1 MTTKAISRREF
12 LERLGILG
20 GLAALYYGM
29 PGPGLFSTAQADTG
43 RPELEHHAGEGQ
55 HIVILGAGVAG
66 LCAAYLLRNTGF
78 KVTIVEPNP
87 HVGGRCF
94 TLRKGDLVAEEG
106 TDRQGNPFKPLICD
120 FDAGPDFYF
129 NAGPGR
135 IPQNHKAILYYC
147 KKLKITLQPYI
158 FACRSNL
165 LQNDE
170 FNQGKPIPLR
180 WVKHDL
186 RGYIAEFLAH
196 SVRSGQIDRLVTPG
210 DREAFLKM
218 LQHFGSLEGSDQ
230 SLIYRGT
237 SRGGY
242 RQKPGAGPNAGILRP
257 QFELKELLDSK
268 FWEFGLFNDM
278 YLYWQ
283 TSLMQPEGGM
293 DNIPKAFQN
302 HLGSNTKIQ
311 LNVKAVGISRT
322 ADKII
327 IKLSSSAEPI
337 RADFCLST
345 MAPPLLSRIL
355 DSSFSKKFRKSL
367 ASIYM
372 VPSFKLGWQAKR
384 RFWEEENEIYGGI
397 SWTKHIIAQLWY
409 PSYGFHSR
417 KGVLTGAYNYGRAAG
432 KFGLMPHTERMLKA
446 LNGGEKFHPGLF
458 ERNVEKGISIAWQNM
473 PNQAGGWAYYR
484 NQAAN
489 PEYLAINQPQGRL
502 VLAGDY
508 LSFIS
513 GWMEG
518 AVRSAELAV
527 ERIAHPAISSCCG
540 IGVGPSKARAA
551 PSTSKESWPSFQP
564 VG

>member
-1 MTTKAISRREF
+1 MTTEAISRREF
-12 LERLGILG
+12 LERLGMLG
-20 GLAALYYGM
+20 GLGALYYGM
-29 PGPGLFSTAQADTG
+29 TKFGLLSTAQADTG
-43 RPELEHHAGEGQ
+43 PPELEHRTGEGQ

-78 KVTIVEPNP
+78 KVTMVEPNP
-87 HVGGRCF
+87 YVGGRCL

-106 TDRQGNPFKPLICD
+106 SDTQGNPFEPLICD
-120 FDAGPDFYF
+120 FDPGPDFYF

-135 IPQNHKAILYYC
+135 IPQNHRAILYYC
-147 KKLKITLQPYI
+147 KKLKIALQPYI
-158 FACRSNL
+158 FACRANL
-165 LQNDE
+165 LQNDQ
-170 FNQGKPIPLR
+170 FNQGKPVPLR

-196 SVRSGQIDRLVTPG
+196 GVRSGHINRRLTPG

-218 LQHFGSLEGSDQ
+218 LQHFGSLQESDQ

-242 RQKPGAGPNAGILRP
+242 RKKPGAGLNAGILRP

-268 FWEFGLFNDM
+268 FWETGLFNDM

-283 TSLMQPEGGM
+283 TSLMQPEDGM
-293 DNIPKAFQN
+293 DKIPKAFLN

-311 LNVKAVGISRT
+311 LKEKAVGISRT

-327 IKLSSSAEPI
+327 IKLSSTEEPI
-337 RADFCLST
+337 RADYCIST
-345 MAPPLLSRIL
+345 MAPPLLGLTL
-355 DSSFSKKFRKSL
+355 DASFSHEFRKSL
-367 ASIYM
+367 ANIYM
-372 VPSFKLGWQAKR
+372 VPSFKLGWQAKS

-397 SWTKHIIAQLWY
+397 SWTKHIITQLWY
-409 PSYGFHSR
+409 PSYGFHSQ

-432 KFGLMPHTERMLKA
+432 IFGLMPHKERMTKA
-446 LNGGEKFHPGLF
+446 LTGGEKIHPGLF

-484 NQAAN
+484 NQAAD

-508 LSFIS
+508 LSFYS

-527 ERIAHPAISSCCG
+527 ERIAHLAISS
-540 IGVGPSKARAA
+540 
-551 PSTSKESWPSFQP
+551 
-564 VG
+564 

>member
-1 MTTKAISRREF
+1 MKTETISRREF
-12 LERLGILG
+12 LERLGALG
-20 GLAALYYGM
+20 GLGALYYGM
-29 PGPGLFSTAQADTG
+29 TGFGLLSTAQADSG
-43 RPELEHHAGEGQ
+43 RPELEHRSGEGQ

-78 KVTIVEPNP
+78 KVTVVEPNS
-87 HVGGRCF
+87 HVGGRCL
-94 TLRKGDLVAEEG
+94 TLRKGDTVAEQG
-106 TDRQGNPFKPLICD
+106 ADHQGNPFEPLICD
-120 FDAGPDFYF
+120 FDAGSDFYF

-135 IPQNHKAILYYC
+135 IPQNHKTILYYC
-147 KKLKITLQPYI
+147 KKLKIALQPYI
-158 FACRSNL
+158 FACRANL

-196 SVRSGQIDRLVTPG
+196 GVRSGQIDRHITPA

-218 LQHFGSLEGSDQ
+218 LRHFGSLEGSDQ
-230 SLIYRGT
+230 SLLYRGT

-242 RQKPGAGPNAGILRP
+242 RQKPGAGLNSGILRP
-257 QFELKELLDSK
+257 QFELKELLDSR
-268 FWEFGLFNDM
+268 FWEIGLFNDM

-283 TSLMQPEGGM
+283 TSLLQPEGGM
-293 DNIPKAFQN
+293 DNIPKAFLN
-302 HLGSNTKIQ
+302 DFGANTKIQ
-311 LNVKAVGISRT
+311 LNVKAVGISRS
-322 ADKII
+322 ADKIM
-327 IKLSSSAEPI
+327 IKLSSSEEPI
-337 RADFCLST
+337 RADYCIST
-345 MAPPLLSRIL
+345 MAPRLLSQIL
-355 DSSFSKKFRKSL
+355 DSSFSQRFRQSL
-367 ASIYM
+367 ANIYM
-372 VPSFKLGWQAKR
+372 VPAFKIGWQAKS

-397 SWTKHIIAQLWY
+397 SWTKHDITQLWY
-409 PSYGFHSR
+409 PSYGFHSQ
-417 KGVLTGAYNYGRAAG
+417 KGVLTGAYNYGSAARR
-432 KFGLMPHTERMLKA
+432 FGLMPHKERMVKA

-518 AVRSAELAV
+518 AVRSAESAV
-527 ERIAHPAISSCCG
+527 EHIARLAKS
-540 IGVGPSKARAA
+540 
-551 PSTSKESWPSFQP
+551 
-564 VG
+564 

>member
-1 MTTKAISRREF
+1 MTAEAISRREF
-12 LERLGILG
+12 LKRLGILG
-20 GLAALYYGM
+20 GLGALYSGM
-29 PGPGLFSTAQADTG
+29 TGFGLLPTAQAATG
-43 RPELEHHAGEGQ
+43 RPELEHRAGEGQ

-78 KVTIVEPNP
+78 KVTMVEPNS
-87 HVGGRCF
+87 HVGGRCL
-94 TLRKGDLVAEEG
+94 TLRKGDIVAEEG
-106 TDRQGNPFKPLICD
+106 TDHQGNPFEPLTCD

-135 IPQNHKAILYYC
+135 IPQNHRAILYYC
-147 KKLKITLQPYI
+147 KKLKIALQPYI
-158 FACRSNL
+158 FACRTNL

-170 FNQGKPIPLR
+170 FNGGKPIPLR

-196 SVRSGQIDRLVTPG
+196 SVRSGQIDSRLTPG
-210 DREAFLKM
+210 NREAFLKV

-230 SLIYRGT
+230 SLLYRGT

-242 RQKPGAGPNAGILRP
+242 RQKPGAGLNAGILRP
-257 QFELKELLDSK
+257 QFKLQELLDSE
-268 FWEFGLFNDM
+268 FWEIGLFNDM

-283 TSLMQPEGGM
+283 TSLMQPEDGM
-293 DNIPKAFQN
+293 DKIPKAFLN
-302 HLGSNTKIQ
+302 HLGSNTRLQ
-311 LNVKAVGISRT
+311 LKVKALGITRT
-322 ADKII
+322 ADKIM
-327 IKLSSSAEPI
+327 IKLSSSEEPI
-337 RADFCLST
+337 KADYCIAT

-355 DSSFSKKFRKSL
+355 DSSFSQKFRKSL
-367 ASIYM
+367 ADIYM
-372 VPSFKLGWQAKR
+372 VPSFKFGWQAR
-384 RFWEEENEIYGGI
+384 SRFWEEENEIYGGI
-397 SWTKHIIAQLWY
+397 SWTKHIITQLWY
-409 PSYGFHSR
+409 PSYGFHSQ

-432 KFGLMPHTERMLKA
+432 ILGLMPQKERMVKA

-458 ERNVEKGISIAWQNM
+458 EQNVEKGISIAWQNM

-489 PEYLAINQPQGRL
+489 PEYSAINQPQGRL

-508 LSFIS
+508 MSFIS

-527 ERIAHPAISSCCG
+527 ERIAKMAQSQS
-540 IGVGPSKARAA
+540 
-551 PSTSKESWPSFQP
+551 
-564 VG
+564 